1 MTSKSVPDAGR
12 RQYEDINLTPA
23 ALSFFENVS
32 RPGLQNRDTSSDH
45 AAPPAAQVME
55 AISTMLDGR
64 PDAIQILI
72 SSARR
77 LGSDP
82 PQHPE
87 VRTAHQAQKPLL
99 KLTRSSFAGLRSTS
113 HYITRITGAIN
124 RQLRRFAKYQR
135 RFPEPDLSASESMVV
150 D

>member
-1 MTSKSVPDAGR
+1 MIPESVTDAGL

-32 RPGLQNRDTSSDH
+32 RPGLQNRDTSSGH

-82 PQHPE
+82 PQHVPGL
-87 VRTAHQAQKPLL
+87 AHQTPR
-99 KLTRSSFAGLRSTS
+99 TP
-113 HYITRITGAIN
+113 I
-124 RQLRRFAKYQR
+124 
-135 RFPEPDLSASESMVV
+135 
-150 D
+150 